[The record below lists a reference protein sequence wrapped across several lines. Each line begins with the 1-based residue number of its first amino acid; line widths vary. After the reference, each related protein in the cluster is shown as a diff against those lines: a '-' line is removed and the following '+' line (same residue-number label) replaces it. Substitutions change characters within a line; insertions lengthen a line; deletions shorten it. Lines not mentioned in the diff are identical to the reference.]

1 MRKQNKLVTVNKHNK
16 KMFAQGVD
24 REHNNI
30 FDGAEGSIIT
40 TPYFDPYYGYWKSA
54 AVPLDNR
61 QVPSVGAING
71 ISSPINSPTWG
82 SMSVPQFNNAYTNP
96 PTLYPYSLRSNKLVA
111 PSLNRNAISVVPSS
125 IITNL
130 DSKVQ
135 SSTNPLLG
143 YKKGDLGVTVS
154 DLEDAIAK
162 SSIETPKKGF
172 WSGSGAGPQIVGA
185 VGNMIGSAVGNK
197 ARDGYTG
204 GGGAAIGTIGS
215 TVGGLLMTNPATA
228 WLGAGLMTASPIIGA
243 FSDRTLGTKRNEDNI
258 NAALSTAGTAKAVGD
273 RASKAQTSS
282 GLMDAA
288 RNMTSNLG
296 LQGKDYIKKGW
307 ARRLLGHE
315 NRAGNKY
322 RDRVDTAI
330 AMQNHGIEL
339 GEGNIARNLKENALV
354 NFGALGGL
362 LNMGNIDPA
371 TAIGYDLL
379 HQNALSRDTQANAK
393 GNAFTNLFA
402 GAPNVVAKGGRIEI
416 KHPGRLTALKKRTGK
431 TEAELYNDGNPE
443 HKKMVV
449 FARNARKWKKAYGGF
464 LDAADNLFA
473 LGGDTGPK
481 EETSVR
487 KKLASGW
494 YDNVVQPFVSLYDAI
509 TGNGAGGT
517 YGGAEGSFEGA
528 GSGGDFYLSTSVPP
542 RENEFR
548 GLAWPTEKTFNEAYA
563 EARRKGQKTF
573 YFNGK
578 KYSTDYDTSN
588 DSKRAKAHKKAGDA
602 RKEYGF
608 NGAGK
613 WKYADGGT
621 LMAFGGNLEKNGAD
635 YPTGLVHIDEGGS
648 HEENPYQGVQMG
660 VDPQGTPN
668 LVEEGETIWND
679 YVFSNRIFADG
690 GTLKKFHLNEKRE
703 ITYANLAKKLEK
715 EISERVNDP
724 ISQAAFD
731 KQMAMLAEE
740 QERQKQEEQAREAQE
755 AFAQLPPEEQVA
767 LMQQEQQAQEQG
779 MEEQAKQEQMMQQ
792 QPSEEEM
799 IAQQMAAQQ
808 QMPPQGI
815 MPQGITSDMIAQQG
829 MPMMGAYGGL
839 LNQYGYG
846 GNLFALGGPDGGGR
860 GGGIRNSAGLS
871 PQEVAQITSLIEDY
885 GNKKGESLIRR
896 RLGDNE
902 FTRAAEKLAVILEDP
917 INYFA
922 SDYINII
929 VDKLATLSEPA
940 LNKFFQTNIG
950 SKIASAI
957 TYYNDASEKMNGN
970 VHKSASPWMNKPGM
984 RMAANV
990 SKQAFS
996 KVSKVAKRWTNNA
1009 SNSSKQAGYGTSAKS
1024 PAPNNAPI
1032 TEGRA
1037 GTSIGQGFRVE
1048 PTNTNSLAV
1057 GRTSVGTNRTSTMNR
1072 GAQKVQTQRTPQPWT
1087 RTSEQA
1093 AFEKS
1098 YAAAETPGRELP
1110 MTFSWSP
1117 TARWGA
1123 GLLGTGAGVGLLA
1136 TAYNNAEDTGVNAAV
1151 AQGARYVGSQGYQ
1164 YITGKKKYTVEDYY
1178 NRTNAPYDNEQDKQ
1192 ERIYLVKQAIKQMG
1206 YDSNKPVE
1214 ASIIGNVIH
1223 NLFFEGKTNI
1233 DKYLEARK
1241 TNSVG
1246 RISLD
1251 SKSNGQK
1258 LQQSSRGNSS
1268 TNTSKAQN
1276 SGMDRPKDV
1285 LGNEWLTEKGA
1296 KDANNRIFK
1305 KHPDILAA
1313 WEVLGEKGISPQE
1326 RFSII
1331 RAYYDEKGNEREV
1344 PLLPANSNDM
1354 SNTLIQDYSQAGYP
1368 TNFGGYNNSYVSPNP
1383 SQPSAPATLAP
1394 ASVPQGQGVSL
1405 ESAVAQA
1412 AAQDNPA
1419 QAPVSTTATTPTV
1432 PVNLWDNDD
1441 LSLGQRILTS
1451 LDKRTWNDFM
1461 DWAKENKLDDDLFK
1475 KGIDKTN
1482 WNTVLANQAF
1492 RDALGK
1498 LDDTTLA
1505 DAIVRGYDYGNYKY
1519 VPKPE
1524 DIQSINDG
1532 NWDTSKTAKDIIA
1545 SWNAGN
1551 DELWSEIRDKVNDQ
1565 MSREELEQL
1574 MMGTKAWQNTTKYL
1588 KESPDH
1594 MLNYLQA
1601 IASTE
1606 GAPKSAL
1613 THLEKFTETDNDGKL
1628 KWKDKYAKMKPD
1640 ELYQEVF
1647 GKVRHTYPGSYWH
1660 SFTPATQ
1667 GEDTLNF
1674 IQDKNGN
1681 WAPLETGTDG
1691 LTLKRQYKYA
1701 NDKGNHTL
1709 NYYVSGNNNAVEKDA
1724 ANKAIEE
1731 LAEGKYDIRPRHKD
1745 SWMRYAPLFGAP
1757 INLGLMAAG
1766 VGKPKLDRYDAAL
1779 AGYEPVTATY
1789 EPVGGYMAYSPM
1801 DIWAAQNS
1809 ANAQARAISR
1819 EIVNNASPIGQR
1831 MAGDIALAYNN
1842 DVNEGKRH
1850 REAMEY
1856 DDKLR
1861 QATTAHNLG
1870 VDVQNA
1876 QAFNALSQYNASA
1889 LNNYRQNLA
1898 GLRLN
1903 IADKK
1908 NEAEADWYNQL
1919 YGNIGQGLTAL
1930 GKIGNDNE
1938 QFNMMAELA
1947 ALGVFGPMNPRS
1959 AWGSRFFEIVPRD
1972 ETTGQAAKGGKIRR
1986 RKGGLTY

>member
-16 KMFAQGVD
+16 NLFSYGGIYSPFATFVPTGVTAQKGID
-24 REHNNI
+24 DIRASYLPAMNI
-30 FDGAEGSIIT
+30 SIPSLSVQSMIDDAKRVRPSIISSNNSLA
-40 TPYFDPYYGYWKSA
+40 DNARGYYA
-54 AVPLDNR
+54 
-61 QVPSVGAING
+61 
-71 ISSPINSPTWG
+71 
-82 SMSVPQFNNAYTNP
+82 
-96 PTLYPYSLRSNKLVA
+96 YPYINTAMEDSNIANNGRAYYADESLYNSDGSSATYNKKYA
-111 PSLNRNAISVVPSS
+111 PITLNLPAVEGFPKNNLADNFVDDLYKPNLSVSPN
-125 IITNL
+125 IDWTNKHSVKAAL
-130 DSKVQ
+130 
-135 SSTNPLLG
+135 
-143 YKKGDLGVTVS
+143 
-154 DLEDAIAK
+154 DAIPKLTSGINIAK
-162 SSIETPKKGF
+162 GIAKAGNIGATKTPFFKTSAGGAVAGLAGSLVGKLAYKGLSNGLSSNEGQILNAAGDIA
-172 WSGSGAGPQIVGA
+172 GSVLQFIPGVGA
-185 VGNMIGSAVGNK
+185 VAKFVVPAAVG
-197 ARDGYTG
+197 ALAG
-204 GGGAAIGTIGS
+204 GVNAAIGSKKNYKNMALANANIGQ
-215 TVGGLLMTNPATA
+215 N
-228 WLGAGLMTASPIIGA
+228 
-243 FSDRTLGTKRNEDNI
+243 K
-258 NAALSTAGTAKAVGD
+258 AAADEAA
-273 RASKAQTSS
+273 KAQTSA
-282 GLMDAA
+282 GLLDASRHMA
-288 RNMTSNLG
+288 SPLDLRA
-296 LQGKDYIKKGW
+296 KDYKRVGFLRTNNREGW
-307 ARRLLGHE
+307 DYVNNVNSARELF
-315 NRAGNKY
+315 K
-322 RDRVDTAI
+322 
-330 AMQNHGIEL
+330 HGLAL
-339 GEGNIARNLKENALV
+339 GENNIARNYKEDALV
-354 NFGALGGL
+354 NSAALGGL

-393 GNAFTNLFA
+393 GNTFTNLFA

-473 LGGDTGPK
+473 LGGELTESNDATYIPK
-481 EETSVR
+481 PLLTKVNKPISKTEYALADVHFDKDGKPYIPSGYG
-487 KKLASGW
+487 KKKYIS
-494 YDNVVQPFVSLYDAI
+494 
-509 TGNGAGGT
+509 
-517 YGGAEGSFEGA
+517 
-528 GSGGDFYLSTSVPP
+528 
-542 RENEFR
+542 
-548 GLAWPTEKTFNEAYA
+548 KA
-563 EARRKGQKTF
+563 EANRRALSYRERRVTEELEKQQASILSQWENRYGAPSTTF
-573 YFNGK
+573 
-578 KYSTDYDTSN
+578 
-588 DSKRAKAHKKAGDA
+588 
-602 RKEYGF
+602 
-608 NGAGK
+608 
-613 WKYADGGT
+613 
-621 LMAFGGNLEKNGAD
+621 AFGGNLEKNGAD
-635 YPTGLVHIDEGGS
+635 YPTGLIHIDEGGS

-703 ITYANLAKKLEK
+703 ITYADLAKKLEK
-715 EISERVNDP
+715 EISERPNDP

-731 KQMAMLAEE
+731 RQMAMLAEE

-779 MEEQAKQEQMMQQ
+779 MEEQAAQEQMMQQ

-799 IAQQMAAQQ
+799 MAQQMAAQQ

-815 MPQGITSDMIAQQG
+815 MPQGITPDMIAQQG
-829 MPMMGAYGGL
+829 MPMVGAYGGL

-846 GNLFALGGPDGGGR
+846 GNLFRWGGKKKGKHGVLSWLTENHPELTTKERAAVTQAMENRARANKKMYNYIR
-860 GGGIRNSAGLS
+860 GKGEGWGEFDYERMWKRSINKKFTADKAFYNWIQAGLS
-871 PQEVAQITSLIEDY
+871 PDIAFHLVFGKRPDGNANTSEAVRRWDANYDKYVSTSLLT
-885 GNKKGESLIRR
+885 GNKPRWMNPFKQHSLREEDDEWLQEHHPELSQEERKKLVEEMEDAYVSGDLAHSFGYDMSNDEWLQKMYDFVISKRQKSNNSLKNNGTNANTRKDVQAQDQIEGWNRIGNWIREENKKTEPHN
-896 RLGDNE
+896 D
-902 FTRAAEKLAVILEDP
+902 IL
-917 INYFA
+917 
-922 SDYINII
+922 
-929 VDKLATLSEPA
+929 
-940 LNKFFQTNIG
+940 
-950 SKIASAI
+950 
-957 TYYNDASEKMNGN
+957 GN
-970 VHKSASPWMNKPGM
+970 VHPSQK
-984 RMAANV
+984 AATKANTELFKKNPQIR
-990 SKQAFS
+990 SDWDALK
-996 KVSKVAKRWTNNA
+996 K
-1009 SNSSKQAGYGTSAKS
+1009 AGYSDQDAFAYIRSTYDKSGNRMDSSTGTTSAIEDTLLS
-1024 PAPNNAPI
+1024 NPNQVADTLLNQYYQPAP
-1032 TEGRA
+1032 
-1037 GTSIGQGFRVE
+1037 
-1048 PTNTNSLAV
+1048 
-1057 GRTSVGTNRTSTMNR
+1057 
-1072 GAQKVQTQRTPQPWT
+1072 
-1087 RTSEQA
+1087 
-1093 AFEKS
+1093 
-1098 YAAAETPGRELP
+1098 
-1110 MTFSWSP
+1110 
-1117 TARWGA
+1117 
-1123 GLLGTGAGVGLLA
+1123 
-1136 TAYNNAEDTGVNAAV
+1136 
-1151 AQGARYVGSQGYQ
+1151 SQ
-1164 YITGKKKYTVEDYY
+1164 
-1178 NRTNAPYDNEQDKQ
+1178 
-1192 ERIYLVKQAIKQMG
+1192 
-1206 YDSNKPVE
+1206 S
-1214 ASIIGNVIH
+1214 
-1223 NLFFEGKTNI
+1223 
-1233 DKYLEARK
+1233 
-1241 TNSVG
+1241 
-1246 RISLD
+1246 
-1251 SKSNGQK
+1251 
-1258 LQQSSRGNSS
+1258 
-1268 TNTSKAQN
+1268 
-1276 SGMDRPKDV
+1276 
-1285 LGNEWLTEKGA
+1285 
-1296 KDANNRIFK
+1296 
-1305 KHPDILAA
+1305 
-1313 WEVLGEKGISPQE
+1313 
-1326 RFSII
+1326 
-1331 RAYYDEKGNEREV
+1331 
-1344 PLLPANSNDM
+1344 
-1354 SNTLIQDYSQAGYP
+1354 
-1368 TNFGGYNNSYVSPNP
+1368 
-1383 SQPSAPATLAP
+1383 SAPATLAP
-1394 ASVPQGQGVSL
+1394 APVPQGQGVSL
-1405 ESAVAQA
+1405 ESAVAQV

-1419 QAPVSTTATTPTV
+1419 QAPASTTATTPTV
-1432 PVNLWDNDD
+1432 PVNLWDNAD

-1461 DWAKENKLDDDLFK
+1461 DWAKENKLKEGLLGEDLS
-1475 KGIDKTN
+1475 KTN
-1482 WNTVLANQAF
+1482 WENVLADATF

-1519 VPKPE
+1519 VPKPG

-1532 NWDTSKTAKDIIA
+1532 NWNTSKTAKDIID

-1613 THLEKFTETDNDGKL
+1613 THLEKFTETDNEGNL

-1709 NYYVSGNNNAVEKDA
+1709 NYYISGNGNAVEKDA

-1731 LAEGKYDIRPRHKD
+1731 LAEGKYDIKPRHRD
-1745 SWMRYAPLFGAP
+1745 NWMRYAPLFGAP
-1757 INLGLMAAG
+1757 INLGLMAAE
-1766 VGKPKLDRYDAAL
+1766 VGKPKLGRYDAAL

-1930 GKIGNDNE
+1930 GKIGNENE